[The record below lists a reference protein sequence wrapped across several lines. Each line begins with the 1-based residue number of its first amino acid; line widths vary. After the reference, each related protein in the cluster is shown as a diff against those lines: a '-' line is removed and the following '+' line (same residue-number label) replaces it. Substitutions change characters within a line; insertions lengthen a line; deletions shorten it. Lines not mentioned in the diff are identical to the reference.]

1 MKKQFNK
8 ERRLLLLFGCA
19 MLLTTGIFAATQE
32 NIEITTNEEEAAVRW
47 NVWREYV
54 MTESQ
59 NRERA
64 VEMANREIAF
74 GEVTMRF
81 AYFVIGEPDKNG
93 FPLFIALHGGGQTPA
108 NEQQFEQM
116 QIYYRGSVKNGIYVA
131 VRGVRDTWN
140 THFNPESFPLYDRL
154 IENMIILRNVD
165 PNRVYL
171 MGFSA
176 GGDGVYGIT
185 PRMADRFAAVSMSA
199 GHHNGVNPYNFQH
212 TPIILQ
218 CGDGD
223 TAFNRNVE
231 TARFGIKLS
240 EMQQR
245 FPGFEHQVNIH
256 VSRGHNFADNSVPRT
271 PQLVWADSQAW
282 LSSQSDTIRKNTN
295 AVDFLT
301 QHVRTPLPE
310 TVVWDLSTRAGM
322 RSVES
327 FYWLRADREMTAG
340 LIVAS
345 YNTRN
350 NTITITTEGVEGTFY
365 VLLNRTM
372 LNFDRPIT
380 LIVNGNRSRK
390 TVSSSHDI
398 IVETTNER
406 GDLHF
411 QFSAVI
417 EVNQVGS

>member
-1 MKKQFNK
+1 MMQLQKQIGSK
-8 ERRLLLLFGCA
+8 RLLFAMA
-19 MLLTTGIFAATQE
+19 MLLTATIAQS
-32 NIEITTNEEEAAVRW
+32 NTVITTNEEEAAARW
-47 NVWREYV
+47 SVWREYI

-59 NRERA
+59 SLERA
-64 VEMANREIAF
+64 VEMANREIPF

-81 AYFVIGEPDKNG
+81 AYFVIGEPDING
-93 FPLFIALHGGGQTPA
+93 FPLFIAMHGGGQTA
-108 NEQQFEQM
+108 INEQQFEHM
-116 QIYYRGSVKNGIYVA
+116 QIYYRESVKNGIYVA

-140 THFNPESFPLYDRL
+140 THFNDESFPLYDRL

-199 GHHNGVNPYNFQH
+199 GHHNNVNPYNFQH

-223 TAFNRNVE
+223 IAFNRHIE

-256 VSRGHNFADNSVPRT
+256 VNRGHNFPDNSAARVPQ
-271 PQLVWADSQAW
+271 PVWADSRAW
-282 LSSQSDTIRKNTN
+282 LLQQSYPIYINTN

-310 TVVWDLSTRAGM
+310 TVVWDLSTRAPM

-327 FYWLRADREMTAG
+327 FYWLRANHEMADG
-340 LIVAS
+340 LIVAT

-350 NTITITTEGVEGTFY
+350 NIITITTEGVEGTFY

-380 LIVNGNRSRK
+380 LVVNGNRSRIN
-390 TVSSSHDI
+390 VSSSHDV
-398 IVETTNER
+398 IVETTRER
-406 GDLHF
+406 GDLNF
-411 QFSAVI
+411 QFSAVVEI
-417 EVNQVGS
+417 NP

>member
-1 MKKQFNK
+1 MAKSNK
-8 ERRLLLLFGCA
+8 LS
-19 MLLTTGIFAATQE
+19 LLTSAILLITSIFACTPS
-32 NIEITTNEEEAAVRW
+32 ITTNEQEATVRETIW
-47 NVWREYV
+47 HEYIK
-54 MTESQ
+54 TESQ
-59 NRERA
+59 NPKRIAEMENRA
-64 VEMANREIAF
+64 ITF
-74 GEVTMRF
+74 GEATMRF
-81 AYFVIGEPDKNG
+81 AYFVIGEPCENG
-93 FPLFIALHGGGQTPA
+93 FPLFIAMHGGGATSI
-108 NEQQFEQM
+108 NEQQFEHM
-116 QIYYRGSVKNGIYVA
+116 QIYYRESVKNGIYVA

-140 THFNPESFPLYDRL
+140 THFNDESFPIYDRL

-199 GHHNGVNPYNFQH
+199 GHHNNVNPYNFQH

-223 TAFNRNVE
+223 TAFNRHIE

-256 VSRGHNFADNSVPRT
+256 VNRGHNFPDNSAARI
-271 PQLVWADSQAW
+271 PQLVWADSKAW
-282 LSSQSDTIRKNTN
+282 LSSESDTIRINTN

-310 TVVWDLSTRAGM
+310 TVVWDLSTRAEM

-327 FYWLRADREMTAG
+327 FYWLRAKREMTAG

-345 YNTRN
+345 YNTHN
-350 NTITITTEGVEGTFY
+350 NTITVTTENIEDTFY
-365 VLLNRTM
+365 ALLNRTM
-372 LNFDRPIT
+372 LDFDRPIT
-380 LIVNGNRSRK
+380 LIVNGNESRINVRSSRD
-390 TVSSSHDI
+390 V

-406 GDLHF
+406 GDRNF
-411 QFSAVI
+411 QFSAIVAI
-417 EVNQVGS
+417 NP